1 MIARILLTILPS
13 LLLYS
18 SHQITPLALAQSTF
32 TPQSTWGSA
41 SVYIEG
47 KAFYVQSGR
56 LNGRKTTTKQT
67 YSISL
72 NTSWNV
78 TAPAYTALPNGL
90 NGYLYANVLLDNVMW
105 GAFRNYAF
113 YYYNLTSLAVVKD
126 GFAAPHKDGQALAAA
141 FDPSER
147 EIVVPGAGDRGNS
160 TYATMRMTLPTVSV
174 TLQYPFA
181 DVDTHKYYSIVAS
194 DTDKAMFYFG
204 GMVGDQ
210 VFDTFARLDYGR
222 SRKWTAIVDAAGEGE
237 GKVVKSDIYIYDV
250 ATNTWEQGPDGG
262 PSRAR
267 AAHSCAASGD
277 NIIFQGGYTNS
288 NYDKVP
294 ELTSVFSLKSNTWQQ
309 SFVPSTPPSGDRVPT
324 GPILGAVAGGG
335 ATVFA
340 IVTLVFWIRHRAR
353 SKTEEEISEKL
364 PTVRHGPQLYSDDS
378 GSWDAKSV
386 QQILDRER
394 RQHYAPVLLRS
405 PHSSHDPTM
414 FPFEKMVGRPEM
426 VPTNLWL
433 DEKKVDRGMSQF
445 VLTIPTPPSPPRNP
459 QQLRSVFEEPVH
471 RARKTGE

>member
-141 FDPSER
+141 FNPNER

-160 TYATMRMTLPTVSV
+160 TYATLHMTLPTASV

-210 VFDTFARLDYGR
+210 
-222 SRKWTAIVDAAGEGE
+222 
-237 GKVVKSDIYIYDV
+237 
-250 ATNTWEQGPDGG
+250 
-262 PSRAR
+262 
-267 AAHSCAASGD
+267 
-277 NIIFQGGYTNS
+277 
-288 NYDKVP
+288 
-294 ELTSVFSLKSNTWQQ
+294 
-309 SFVPSTPPSGDRVPT
+309 
-324 GPILGAVAGGG
+324 
-335 ATVFA
+335 
-340 IVTLVFWIRHRAR
+340 
-353 SKTEEEISEKL
+353 
-364 PTVRHGPQLYSDDS
+364 
-378 GSWDAKSV
+378 
-386 QQILDRER
+386 
-394 RQHYAPVLLRS
+394 
-405 PHSSHDPTM
+405 
-414 FPFEKMVGRPEM
+414 
-426 VPTNLWL
+426 
-433 DEKKVDRGMSQF
+433 
-445 VLTIPTPPSPPRNP
+445 
-459 QQLRSVFEEPVH
+459 
-471 RARKTGE
+471 